1 MQLTGLIA
9 APHTPFNSDFSLN
22 LDCVPKQA
30 AHLVA
35 TGVKGAF
42 VAGTTGESLS
52 LTTTERI
59 DLFHAWGKAAK
70 ESGIIFIAHI
80 GHNSLP
86 DAQSLA
92 EAAQAAGAEAI
103 GAMAPTFF
111 KPTDAG
117 ALVNWF
123 ARITEP
129 ARGLPFY
136 FYDIPS
142 MTGVSIDTK
151 EFVQS
156 AGERI
161 PSFAGVKYTN
171 PDRDQL
177 QAILALENHSLDMLW
192 GCDEEL
198 LDGLELGCLG
208 AVGSSYNFAAGIYQS
223 IIKAYESSDLD
234 EAKHWQSRSVA
245 LIDTLK
251 SHGYLHSAK
260 AVMDMVGVDC
270 GPARP
275 PLPQLT
281 EEERSALRAQLES
294 LGFFEW
300 LNECTETK

>member
-59 DLFHAWGKAAK
+59 DLFHAWGEAAK
-70 ESGIIFIAHI
+70 ESGITFIAHI

-86 DAQSLA
+86 DAQALA
-92 EAAQAAGAEAI
+92 EAAYAAGAEAI

-111 KPTDAG
+111 KPADAG

-123 ARITEP
+123 ARITEL
-129 ARGLPFY
+129 AREVPFY

-142 MTGVSIDTK
+142 MTGVNINTK
-151 EFVQS
+151 EFVHLVT
-156 AGERI
+156 ERV
-161 PSFAGVKYTN
+161 PGFAGVKYTN
-171 PDRDQL
+171 TDRKQL
-177 QAILALENHSLDMLW
+177 RAILALENHLPDMLW

-208 AVGSSYNFAAGIYQS
+208 AVGSSYNFAAGIYHCV
-223 IIKAYESSDLD
+223 IKAYESGDLD

-251 SHGYLHSAK
+251 SHGYMHSAK
-260 AVMDMVGVDC
+260 AVMEMVGVDC

-281 EEERSALRAQLES
+281 DEERSALRAQLET

-300 LNECTETK
+300 LNECTEAK

>member
-1 MQLTGLIA
+1 MQHTGLIA
-9 APHTPFNSDFSLN
+9 APHTPFHVDFSLN
-22 LDCVPKQA
+22 LKAVPLQA
-30 AHLVA
+30 KHLA
-35 TGVKGAF
+35 ASGVKGAF
-42 VAGTTGESLS
+42 VAGTTGESFS

-59 DLFHAWGKAAK
+59 DLFHAWGEAVK
-70 ESGIIFIAHI
+70 ESDITFIAHI

-86 DAQSLA
+86 DAQALA
-92 EAAQAAGAEAI
+92 ETALAAGAGAI

-111 KPTDAG
+111 KPTDAEE
-117 ALVNWF
+117 LVNWF

-129 ARGLPFY
+129 ASGLPFY

-142 MTGVSIDTK
+142 MTGVSIDTM

-156 AGERI
+156 AAERI

-171 PDRDQL
+171 SDRDQL
-177 QAILALENHSLDMLW
+177 QAILALENHSPDMLW

-198 LDGLELGCLG
+198 LDGLGMGCQG
-208 AVGSSYNFAAGIYQS
+208 AVGSSYNFAAGIYHRV
-223 IIKAYESSDLD
+223 IAAFKLGDKD

-251 SHGYLHSAK
+251 SHGYMHSAK
-260 AVMDMVGVDC
+260 AVMEMVGVDC

-281 EEERSALRAQLES
+281 EEERSALRAQLET

-300 LNECTETK
+300 LNECAETK

>member
-9 APHTPFNSDFSLN
+9 APHTPFHADFSLN
-22 LDCVPKQA
+22 LKVVPLQTKHLA
-30 AHLVA
+30 AS
-35 TGVKGAF
+35 GVKGAF

-59 DLFHAWGKAAK
+59 DLFHAWGEAAK
-70 ESGIIFIAHI
+70 ESGITFIAHI

-86 DAQSLA
+86 DAQALA

-111 KPTDAG
+111 KPADAG
-117 ALVNWF
+117 VLVNWF
-123 ARITEP
+123 ARITEL
-129 ARGLPFY
+129 AREVPFY

-142 MTGVSIDTK
+142 MTGVNINTK
-151 EFVQS
+151 EFVQLV
-156 AGERI
+156 AERV
-161 PSFAGVKYTN
+161 PGFAGVKYTN
-171 PDRDQL
+171 TDRKQL
-177 QAILALENHSLDMLW
+177 RAILDLENHSPDMLW

-198 LDGLELGCLG
+198 LDGLELGCRG
-208 AVGSSYNFAAGIYQS
+208 AVGSSYNFAAGIYHRVIEACQLG
-223 IIKAYESSDLD
+223 DLD

-251 SHGYLHSAK
+251 SHGYMHSAK
-260 AVMDMVGVDC
+260 AVMELVGVDC

-281 EEERSALRAQLES
+281 DEERSALRAQLET
-294 LGFFEW
+294 LGFFKW
-300 LNECTETK
+300 LNECTEAN

>member
-9 APHTPFNSDFSLN
+9 ATHTPFNSDFSLN

-59 DLFHAWGKAAK
+59 DLFDAWGEAAK
-70 ESGIIFIAHI
+70 ESGITFIAHI

-86 DAQSLA
+86 DAQALA
-92 EAAQAAGAEAI
+92 EAAYAAGAEAI

-111 KPTDAG
+111 KPADAG

-129 ARGLPFY
+129 AREVPFY
-136 FYDIPS
+136 FYDVPS
-142 MTGVSIDTK
+142 MTGVNINTK
-151 EFVQS
+151 EFVQLV
-156 AGERI
+156 AERV
-161 PSFAGVKYTN
+161 PGFAGVKYTN
-171 PDRDQL
+171 TDRKQL
-177 QAILALENHSLDMLW
+177 RAILALENHSPDMLW

-198 LDGLELGCLG
+198 LEGLELGCLG
-208 AVGSSYNFAAGIYQS
+208 AVGSSYNFAAGIYQCV
-223 IIKAYESSDLD
+223 IRAYESGDLD

-251 SHGYLHSAK
+251 SHGYMHSAK
-260 AVMDMVGVDC
+260 AVMEMVGVDC
-270 GPARP
+270 GPVRP

-281 EEERSALRAQLES
+281 DEERSALRAQLET

-300 LNECTETK
+300 LNECTEAK

>member
-30 AHLVA
+30 AHLA
-35 TGVKGAF
+35 STGVKGAF

-59 DLFHAWGKAAK
+59 DLFHAWGEAAR
-70 ESGIIFIAHI
+70 ESDITFIAHI

-86 DAQSLA
+86 DAQALA
-92 EAAQAAGAEAI
+92 EMARAAGAEAI

-111 KPTDAG
+111 KPADAG
-117 ALVNWF
+117 DTIDWF
-123 ARITEP
+123 VRITEP
-129 ARGLPFY
+129 AEGLPFY

-151 EFVQS
+151 EFVEN
-156 AGERI
+156 AGVRI

-177 QAILALENHSLDMLW
+177 QAILALENHSPDMLW

-208 AVGSSYNFAAGIYQS
+208 AVGSSYNFAAGIYHRV
-223 IIKAYESSDLD
+223 IEAFELGDKDG
-234 EAKHWQSRSVA
+234 AKHWQSRSAA

-251 SHGYLHSAK
+251 SHGYMHSAK
-260 AVMDMVGVDC
+260 AVMEMVGVDC

-281 EEERSALRAQLES
+281 DEERSALHAELET

-300 LNECTETK
+300 LNECTEAK